1 MQIKIAKNALVSLG
15 GGKFVR
21 ADHVVALEPIEGE
34 ERGSGSRTRVL
45 IDHAA
50 GEIIAGRTE
59 RSIVPDM
66 QEREEGFAE
75 QPFEATPYVEA
86 MEEIH
91 AELNNISPA
100 MRAVLKDQ
108 GFDVDALISR
118 ITSVAQGIYDDTEKE
133 DILA

>member
-1 MQIKIAKNALVSLG
+1 MQIKIAENVLVPLG
-15 GGKFVR
+15 QGKYIR
-21 ADHVVALEPIEGE
+21 ADHIIVLEPIEMA
-34 ERGSGSRTRVL
+34 RGTGNRTRVL
-45 IDHAA
+45 IDHSVS
-50 GEIIAGRTE
+50 ELLVGRTE
-59 RSIVPDM
+59 TTIVRDM
-66 QEREEGFAE
+66 REREEGAIE
-75 QPFEATPYVEA
+75 LPFEATPYVEA